1 MLRFPFFRKPKAD
14 VDAIPD
20 ELLAELR
27 RARDE
32 WTSARTRMVTAL
44 LQARRPVEASE
55 PGLLSADFWM
65 AA

>member
-1 MLRFPFFRKPKAD
+1 MLRFPFFRRAKAD

-20 ELLAELR
+20 ELIAELR
-27 RARDE
+27 RAREE
-32 WTSARTRMVTAL
+32 WASARTRIVTEL
-44 LQARRPVEASE
+44 LQPRPADPAPE